1 MPMIRRRARTSAIDV
16 TSSRMP
22 IANGPVTGVRRFGLV
37 LFLAG
42 VFPASLA
49 AQAQTPIV
57 TERLDSTRASVWRD
71 VSYLASAPLN
81 GRATG
86 SAGNESARVYLT
98 QRYRSLQINPA
109 FKSGICDSVGAC
121 VFSYQ
126 QSFRLLPM
134 TLRLAGID
142 SNALAFNVAAAIPGT
157 DSVLQ
162 HQWIVIGAHYD
173 HLGQTG
179 YGALDHRSATRPH
192 LGADDNASGT
202 AAVLELA
209 ARLANSPM
217 RRSVLLVHFGA
228 EELGLFGSKAF
239 VLNAPVSVDSMVAM
253 FNFDMI
259 GNLRGRRLQLR
270 AMESSRD
277 WDGIIDSVG
286 TPGRLGVE
294 RIKDPDPFQARSDHQ
309 SFSRMGV
316 PVLHFFTG
324 THGAYHTSE
333 DTVSRLDMNGMLT
346 VIDYAERVIRRV
358 GDGAGVPAR
367 SAYR

>member
-1 MPMIRRRARTSAIDV
+1 
-16 TSSRMP
+16 
-22 IANGPVTGVRRFGLV
+22 
-37 LFLAG
+37 
-42 VFPASLA
+42 
-49 AQAQTPIV
+49 V

-86 SAGNESARVYLT
+86 SAGNESAPGLSDAAVPIFADQPR
-98 QRYRSLQINPA
+98 LQVR
-109 FKSGICDSVGAC
+109 ICDSVGAC

-179 YGALDHRSATRPH
+179 YGALDHRTATRPH

-228 EELGLFGSKAF
+228 EELGLFGSKA
-239 VLNAPVSVDSMVAM
+239 LC
-253 FNFDMI
+253 
-259 GNLRGRRLQLR
+259 
-270 AMESSRD
+270 
-277 WDGIIDSVG
+277 
-286 TPGRLGVE
+286 
-294 RIKDPDPFQARSDHQ
+294 
-309 SFSRMGV
+309 
-316 PVLHFFTG
+316 
-324 THGAYHTSE
+324 
-333 DTVSRLDMNGMLT
+333 
-346 VIDYAERVIRRV
+346 
-358 GDGAGVPAR
+358 
-367 SAYR
+367 